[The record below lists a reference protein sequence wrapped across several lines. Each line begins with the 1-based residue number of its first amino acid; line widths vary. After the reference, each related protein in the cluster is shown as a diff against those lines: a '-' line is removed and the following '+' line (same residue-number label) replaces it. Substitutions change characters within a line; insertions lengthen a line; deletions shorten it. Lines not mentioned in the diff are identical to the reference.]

1 MMFSKIRVVAL
12 VAAAVNAAAIAD
24 TVTLAPPEGVTTN
37 VLSLF
42 TGDTAVEVAGPGTV
56 KLNNSNLH
64 TGGTTLSGGT
74 LVISG
79 NIPAGGPSPVG
90 TNTFT
95 VSGGTLRGTGTF
107 GGNIT
112 GTGDFTIE
120 APNGFVLSG
129 NNAFGGKI
137 TIAEGTL
144 GIASGTTAFSQH
156 LYMTGTSAY
165 SQTGGAVTMDANNV
179 QLAYGND
186 STSSFAMTGGTFDA
200 NGRNVVVGYGA
211 TGASATIDISGGAVF
226 QNFFINVA

>member
-1 MMFSKIRVVAL
+1 MTFSKIRVVAL
-12 VAAAVNAAAIAD
+12 VAATVNAVAIAD
-24 TVTLAPPEGVTTN
+24 TVTLAPQDGVTTN

-42 TGDTAVEVAGPGTV
+42 TGDTAVEVAGPGIV

-90 TNTFT
+90 TGTFT

-107 GGNIT
+107 GGDIT

-137 TIAEGTL
+137 TIADGTL
-144 GIASGTTAFSQH
+144 GIAGGTTAFSQH

-165 SQTGGAVTMDANNV
+165 SQSGGAVTMDASKAW
-179 QLAYGND
+179 QIH
-186 STSSFAMTGGTFDA
+186 T
-200 NGRNVVVGYGA
+200 
-211 TGASATIDISGGAVF
+211 
-226 QNFFINVA
+226 